1 MVTIPDLSQGAVA
14 DSLKKKLRYIED
26 ERVRERDYLMDWYE
40 GINIE
45 SYVKHYFSIETIRQA
60 PIINSNIT
68 GRVCAVRSMTYK
80 RPPRMRAADAYL
92 ASINVHSLNAQRRLL
107 ERLTFLLGSM
117 AFRSKWNE
125 LEEKLEYEILSH
137 FEPLFLAGDS
147 REKPIGVCYPIE
159 YQGNARNQQ
168 PLHAVWTESR
178 PGYQGE
184 HYLLDEHG
192 AKISVNENDI
202 NPYGV
207 LPVSF
212 THRYPPIRD
221 FNSVKNAMDVAKAD
235 LALNVAM
242 LELEIA
248 VRYGAMG
255 IKFVT
260 GVDDASRI
268 QIGTD
273 KILYLPEDANFGV
286 TNAGGSLAEIVDATR
301 FFVET
306 TLNNNHIRAK
316 FARDDAGNAPSAA
329 SLSILEMEARDITTG
344 EKEDTWRPWEQ
355 KRYKIDREI
364 LRVEAGI
371 DVGEEYS
378 VDYLE
383 PNYALTPDTEIALWT
398 WRFEQGLATKQ
409 DYFDYMNPDA
419 SQEQRAEFENRIQ
432 EEPQEEDQPV
442 NRLLSR
448 LQNGGS

>member
-1 MVTIPDLSQGAVA
+1 MVTIPDLSQGAIA
-14 DSLKKKLRYIED
+14 DSLQSKLRYIED
-26 ERVRERDYLMDWYE
+26 ERIRERDYLMDWYE

-45 SYVKHYFSIETIRQA
+45 SYVKNYFSVETLRQA

-68 GRVCAVRSMTYK
+68 GRVCAVRSQTYK
-80 RPPRMRAADAYL
+80 RPPRMRASDTYH
-92 ASINVHSLNAQRRLL
+92 ASVNIHSLNGQRRLL

-125 LEEKLEYEILSH
+125 IDQKLEYEILSH

-147 REKPIGVCYPIE
+147 RDKPIGVCYPIE
-159 YQGNARNQQ
+159 YQGNARNES

-184 HYLLDEHG
+184 HYLLNEHG
-192 AKISVNENDI
+192 AKISVNDGDI

-221 FNSVKNAMDVAKAD
+221 FNSVKNAMDVAQAD
-235 LALNVAM
+235 LALNVAL

-255 IKFVT
+255 IKFIT
-260 GVDDASRI
+260 GVDSASRVE
-268 QIGTD
+268 IGSD

-316 FARDDAGNAPSAA
+316 YARDDSGNAPSAA
-329 SLSILEMEARDITTG
+329 SLSILEMESTNINIG

-355 KRYKIDREI
+355 HRYKIDREI

-378 VDYLE
+378 VDFLE

-398 WRFEQGLATKQ
+398 WRFEQGLASKI
-409 DYFDYMNPDA
+409 DYWDYMNPDGSKDQREEFIA
-419 SQEQRAEFENRIQ
+419 QQEQVEQ
-432 EEPQEEDQPV
+432 QDQPV
-442 NRLLSR
+442 NRLLDR
-448 LQNGGS
+448 LKNGNT